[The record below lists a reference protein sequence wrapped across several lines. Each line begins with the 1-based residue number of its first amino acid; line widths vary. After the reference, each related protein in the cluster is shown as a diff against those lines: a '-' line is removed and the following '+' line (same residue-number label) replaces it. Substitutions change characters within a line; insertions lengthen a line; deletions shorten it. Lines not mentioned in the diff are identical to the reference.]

1 LRVFYRFV
9 RNRAAI
15 LGCVIVAL
23 LIVAAALAPMVAPY
37 DPLSQDLTSRLK
49 PPSAQHLFG
58 TDQFGRDVLSRLL
71 YGAQVSVMTGVV
83 AVSVAMLLGIG
94 VGLSAGFY
102 GGRADLVLMR
112 IVDALLAFPALLL
125 ALAMLTMLGSGL
137 FNVILAIG
145 ISTSPRFARV
155 VRTSVLSVRSTDYV
169 SSARSMG
176 AGDLR
181 IMGLHVLPNV
191 VSPIIVLASLRV
203 ASAILTEANLSF
215 LGLGVS
221 APTPT
226 WGNMIA
232 EGRLFIYS
240 APWTAL
246 VPGLAI
252 TLAVLGFNV
261 MGDGVRDALDPRDRG
276 ASKADH

>member
-1 LRVFYRFV
+1 
-9 RNRAAI
+9 
-15 LGCVIVAL
+15 
-23 LIVAAALAPMVAPY
+23 
-37 DPLSQDLTSRLK
+37 
-49 PPSAQHLFG
+49 
-58 TDQFGRDVLSRLL
+58 
-71 YGAQVSVMTGVV
+71 
-83 AVSVAMLLGIG
+83 
-94 VGLSAGFY
+94 
-102 GGRADLVLMR
+102 
-112 IVDALLAFPALLL
+112 LLAFPALLL